1 MSNSFWPYELQ
12 LPGFPVLHCLLKFA
26 QTHVHWVSDGYL
38 TISSTAMP
46 FSSCPQSFQVSG
58 SFPTSQLFA
67 SGGESIG
74 ASGSASVLPMNIQG
88 WFPLVLTGWISLQSR
103 GLSSIFS
110 STTTWKL
117 VNAGHIHLTNICL
130 QMRASP
136 EFSRSVVT
144 DSLQPHGLQNT
155 RLPCPS
161 PTPGAYSNSHPSRH
175 WCHPTISSSVVP
187 FSSCLLSFPASGLFK
202 WVSSLHQVAKVWPK
216 HLLR

>member
-38 TISSTAMP
+38 TISSAAMP

-58 SFPTSQLFA
+58 SFPTSQFFA

-88 WFPLVLTGWISLQSR
+88 WFPLILTGWVSLQSR
-103 GLSSIFS
+103 GLSSVFS

-136 EFSRSVVT
+136 QFSRSVVT

-161 PTPGAYSNSHPSRH
+161 PTPGAHSNSRPSHR

-187 FSSCLLSFPASGLFK
+187 FSSRLLSFPASGLFK

>member
-12 LPGFPVLHCLLKFA
+12 LPGFPVLHRLLKFA

-38 TISSTAMP
+38 TISSAAMP
-46 FSSCPQSFQVSG
+46 FSSCPQSFQASG

-136 EFSRSVVT
+136 QSCLWNPMNGSMLGFPVLHSLLELAQTHFHRVSDAIQPTHLLSSPSPPAFNLSQWGSFQWRVSS
-144 DSLQPHGLQNT
+144 SLQE
-155 RLPCPS
+155 
-161 PTPGAYSNSHPSRH
+161 
-175 WCHPTISSSVVP
+175 
-187 FSSCLLSFPASGLFK
+187 
-202 WVSSLHQVAKVWPK
+202 AKV
-216 HLLR
+216 LEL